1 VLSGV
6 DPATVSGGLSLVSS
20 GFPKPGATYWF
31 SHFRAVGAGLD
42 AYPERRMGPIAG
54 VLFSLSGTTLK
65 MTAQLMPMLPRP
77 EDAVTL
83 EVRDRVTGAWMQ
95 TVTAPV
101 GAGFTALL
109 RVEDWDPFVGW
120 DYRVVFSRGGGFT
133 GNVPAE
139 PVSGQL
145 AVVTMSCTKAS
156 HRSTD
161 RTSPS
166 QPLVEGVRA
175 LGLYTSKNL
184 WFPHEQRG
192 RACALRGGRDRR
204 GWLRQL
210 PGVGQR
216 RATGVM
222 RAQSRPGM
230 FTSDNGYMLGEHR
243 LHAGKT
249 VAYEP
254 SALVPLIIT
263 GPGFPANVQRR
274 HPISQIDLAPTI
286 ADIAAATPT
295 LTVDGVS
302 LIPLARSPVGWPA
315 RHLVIEAGPR
325 SLNGPMFYT
334 GVRGSRYVY
343 LEYHETVEVEFYD
356 LMRDPY
362 QLQNLEADPAYDG
375 YQAQLARLLESMRNC
390 VGADCR

>member
-1 VLSGV
+1 MSS
-6 DPATVSGGLSLVSS
+6 ATRASTRRCLRQALARRQKSLLTTKMQMALTES
-20 GFPKPGATYWF
+20 YQQ
-31 SHFRAVGAGLD
+31 RL
-42 AYPERRMGPIAG
+42 E
-54 VLFSLSGTTLK
+54 SL
-65 MTAQLMPMLPRP
+65 
-77 EDAVTL
+77 
-83 EVRDRVTGAWMQ
+83 
-95 TVTAPV
+95 
-101 GAGFTALL
+101 
-109 RVEDWDPFVGW
+109 
-120 DYRVVFSRGGGFT
+120 
-133 GNVPAE
+133 
-139 PVSGQL
+139 L
-145 AVVTMSCTKAS
+145 AV
-156 HRSTD
+156 D
-161 RTSPS
+161 
-166 QPLVEGVRA
+166 EGIEQMIQA
-175 LGLYTSKNL
+175 L
-184 WFPHEQRG
+184 E
-192 RACALRGGRDRR
+192 
-204 GWLRQL
+204 
-210 PGVGQR
+210 
-216 RATGVM
+216 ATGELANTVI
-222 RAQSRPGM
+222 M